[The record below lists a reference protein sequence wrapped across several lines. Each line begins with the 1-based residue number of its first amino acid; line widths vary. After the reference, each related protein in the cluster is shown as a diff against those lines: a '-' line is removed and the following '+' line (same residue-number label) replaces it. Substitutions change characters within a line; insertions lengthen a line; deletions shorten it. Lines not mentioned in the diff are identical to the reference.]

1 MRLPVCSSSHVSKL
15 ANEQKHNYK
24 HSFIHFIQQKQQQ
37 KSQMERSAIRKR
49 QLLGGTVRRVP
60 VPADGNCFFHAVEVC
75 TNGRYGDH
83 RELRRRLWQ
92 EFQTRQEDLSRGI
105 EIDEHGFYFLR
116 VRGPSG
122 FRTLGLDREWIR
134 GTTEVR
140 VMADI
145 IHTCIEVL
153 NYEHIERN
161 PTTGE
166 PEPQLLVFGNPSWPA
181 RITLYRNAAGTHY
194 DASKVI
200 VDEAEDERFAR
211 ALQASLNQAEQPE
224 HLVAEPAYDASEA
237 IVDEAEDER
246 FARALQ
252 ASLNQA
258 EQPEHLVAE
267 PDFRSQN
274 TAWADAQGAAWAIE
288 QVDLRAELD
297 RNTQAARER
306 EQRSRRDALLAR
318 DLDRREALYQAS
330 RRQNNRHIEP
340 LFSPQQ
346 QPRRGL
352 FDDSLEQKAR
362 GLFGHAHRRPRRS
375 GLFSAVY

>member
-1 MRLPVCSSSHVSKL
+1 
-15 ANEQKHNYK
+15 
-24 HSFIHFIQQKQQQ
+24 
-37 KSQMERSAIRKR
+37 MERSAIRKR

-92 EFQTRQEDLSRGI
+92 EFQTRQEELSRGI

-224 HLVAEPAYDASEA
+224 HLVAEP
-237 IVDEAEDER
+237 
-246 FARALQ
+246 
-252 ASLNQA
+252 
-258 EQPEHLVAE
+258 
-267 PDFRSQN
+267 DFRSQN

-288 QVDLRAELD
+288 QVDLRAEFD